1 MMDARNIHLGETGM
15 AQLIQ
20 WLRQTN
26 RPQTLEALTERYL
39 EILKALIQAEE
50 VEA

>member
-1 MMDARNIHLGETGM
+1 MDARNIRVGETGM

-26 RPQTLEALTERYL
+26 QPQTLENLTARYL
-39 EILKALIQAEE
+39 EILKELVNTQE
-50 VEA
+50 VR